1 MNDLVDLDHV
11 LTSNEFGIAV
21 VGADTLRRR
30 IDASKANKKIS
41 SRTITK
47 IVVSSW
53 CAISRIARKRG
64 KEAVLLLHVARVD
77 LHGGPNNAVE
87 DCAGEADRLLDGR

>member
-1 MNDLVDLDHV
+1 MNDLVDLDHA
-11 LTSNEFGIAV
+11 LTSNEFGTAV

-30 IDASKANKKIS
+30 IDASKANKIS

-47 IVVSSW
+47 NVVSSW
-53 CAISRIARKRG
+53 CVISRIARKRG
-64 KEAVLLLHVARVD
+64 KEAVLLLHVARVG
-77 LHGGPNNAVE
+77 LHGGPNSAVE